1 MNAID
6 LSLTERSITAKVETL
21 IGKMQNLTE
30 QDIRTQFLDIIQS
43 PDTYASPET
52 RTKWISC
59 VSTKKGKNPL
69 MYMITNLYLAGAN
82 LSTNPK

>member
-6 LSLTERSITAKVETL
+6 LSLTERSITAKVESL

-30 QDIRTQFLDIIQS
+30 EAIKNSFLEIIES

-52 RTKWISC
+52 RNKWKNSIS
-59 VSTKKGKNPL
+59 SKKGKNPL
-69 MYMITNLYLAGAN
+69 MFMITNLYLAGAN
-82 LSTNPK
+82 LQTNPK